1 MKSISIF
8 IQEALKIKPND
19 ANNEIYDETHKL
31 WEDVNKHLN
40 NAAGDLYAVYYK
52 PSANLSSRNGG
63 IRKIVYQTYM
73 GSWKSAEWNP
83 TTKKP
88 EWVSSAYKT
97 KEEAMAYA
105 ETNKKNGKITWE
117 WYFGTDDKG
126 KVNDY
131 VKTKPHVQSNDP
143 IGVVIPEIKGF
154 KEQVQAIVNAIE
166 GAKLGKPITK
176 RICGANAKGYEIIHP
191 KGIVE
196 IIDGV
201 YKLSYSAKGYNRK
214 GGLTIRYPNTPS
226 YSDGAQYP
234 LNGTKTGY
242 TTASGN
248 TAGYFALWINKNMNK

>member
-8 IQEALKIKPND
+8 IQEALKIKPNNT
-19 ANNEIYDETHKL
+19 NNEIYDETHKL
-31 WEDVNKHLN
+31 WEDVNKNLN
-40 NAAGDLYAVYYK
+40 NAAGDLYAVYYEK
-52 PSANLSSRNGG
+52 TSPSRV

-73 GSWKSAEWNP
+73 GGWKTAEWNS
-83 TTKKP
+83 TNKKP
-88 EWVSSAYKT
+88 EWISAAYKT
-97 KEEAMAYA
+97 KEEAMAFA

-126 KVNDY
+126 KSNDY
-131 VKTKPHVQSNDP
+131 VETKPHVQSNDP
-143 IGVVIPEIKGF
+143 KGVVIPEIKGF

-166 GAKLGKPITK
+166 GAKLGKAITK
-176 RICGANAKGYEIIHP
+176 RICGANAKAFELIHP
-191 KGIVE
+191 NGIVE

-201 YKLSYSAKGYNRK
+201 YKRSYSAKGYTRK
-214 GGLTIRYPNTPS
+214 GGLTIRYPQTPS

-248 TAGYFALWINKNMNK
+248 TAGYFAEWINKNMNK